1 MPDMYGNKQILSSL
15 GGKVVLLHFW
25 SVAMGNANAM
35 NADLKDIY
43 NEYKDQGFEIYQVA
57 IDTSKA
63 LWINAVQ
70 EQKLPWISVCDLLGD
85 ASPALG
91 AYNVTRLPANFLIDR
106 NGNIAGKNLVGE
118 ELVAQI
124 KKLI

>member
-1 MPDMYGNKQILSSL
+1 
-15 GGKVVLLHFW
+15 
-25 SVAMGNANAM
+25 M